1 MCGMDLVPAKK
12 GGKKETEHKRSLTM
26 TEEARRLADIRT
38 GPAERKYVTTEIR
51 LVGKVEYDE
60 KRLAYITAWIPGR
73 LDRLYVDYTGIPV
86 KKGDHMVY
94 IYSPDILSTEE
105 ELLQALR
112 AEEQLKKSEIGI
124 MRETARGT
132 VAAARDRLRLWG
144 LTDAQIKEIEK
155 GGAPSDHI
163 TIYAPIGGIVIDKNA
178 VEGMYVEKGT
188 KIYTIADLSRVWIML
203 DAYESDLEWL
213 RYGQKVEFGVEA
225 YRGETFTG
233 KISFIE
239 PFLDDKTRTVKV
251 RVDAP
256 NPDGKLKPGMFV
268 RAVVRANLAMGGLVM
283 DPSLKGKWICPM
295 HPDVIEDTP
304 GDCPICGM
312 PIVTPESLGYVTAEE
327 KSPPPLVIPSS
338 APLITGV
345 RAVVYV
351 KVPDKEEPTFE
362 GREIVLGPRAGDY
375 YIVKSGLREG
385 EMVVTRGNFKID
397 SALEIEAKPSMMNPE
412 GDFTPQTHH
421 HGGKSTDN

>member
-1 MCGMDLVPAKK
+1 MELVPVKK
-12 GGKKETEHKRSLTM
+12 TGKTEVKHPRSLTM
-26 TEEARRLADIRT
+26 TEEARELADIQT
-38 GPAERKYVTTEIR
+38 GPVERKYVTAEIR

-60 KRLAYITAWIPGR
+60 SRLAYITAWIPGR
-73 LDRLYVDYTGIPV
+73 LDRLYADYTGIPV
-86 KKGDHMVY
+86 KKGDHMAY

-105 ELLQALR
+105 ELLQSLR
-112 AEEQLKKSEIGI
+112 AEKELKKSGIGI
-124 MRETARGT
+124 MRETTRNT

-144 LTDAQIKEIEK
+144 LTDAQIKDIER

-163 TIYAPIGGIVIDKNA
+163 TIYAPIGGIVIKKNA
-178 VEGMYVEKGT
+178 LEGMYVEKGT
-188 KIYTIADLSRVWIML
+188 KIYTIADLSRVWIIL

-213 RYGQKVEFGVEA
+213 RYGQSVEFGVEA
-225 YRGETFTG
+225 YSGETFTG

-239 PFLDDKTRTVKV
+239 PFLNDATRTVKV

-295 HPDVIEDTP
+295 HPDVIEDAP

-312 PIVTPESLGYVTAEE
+312 PLVTPESLGYVTAEE
-327 KSPPPLVIPSS
+327 KSPPPLVIPST
-338 APLITGV
+338 APLITGM

-351 KVPDKEEPTFE
+351 KAPDKEEPTFE
-362 GREIVLGPRAGDY
+362 GREIGLGPRAGDY
-375 YIVKSGLREG
+375 YIVKSGLAEG

-412 GDFTPQTHH
+412 GSLAPEMRHH
-421 HGGKSTDN
+421 SGESADN